1 VSFLQF
7 LRALRARFKVFVVA
21 VSTVVLGTLIAS
33 VLMPKA
39 YRATVALLVDTSDQ
53 QSLGE
58 AARPLM
64 LPQERLSYLQTQV
77 DILTS
82 RTVARKVVRDLNLLQ
97 SPAALAALGVK
108 VSGAGPL
115 EERLVEQL
123 LKQLKAETS
132 QSSVIQA
139 RFSCADPL
147 LSATIA
153 NGFAKA
159 YIDTVLELRVAPTRE
174 AAAWFD
180 EQLKSLRANLEE
192 AQARLAAY
200 QQQAVSRYVAHGG
213 SPDSLPEVA
222 NNTVIQQLKADV
234 LRGDAKLKE
243 LATRY
248 GVNHPQYQRV
258 ASENGALRAR
268 LDAAIR
274 KVLAGIVAAARQ
286 GQPRDTEPRSGLY
299 LQRSELGARTAGAD
313 RAALNDPALS
323 RNEFTVLKLNVE
335 SAERAYD
342 TAMQRHVVSQID
354 SRASATNVAV
364 LSPAA
369 APWAPYQ
376 PKIVLN
382 VALSIVTG
390 TLLGAVLVAL
400 LEAWDRR
407 VRSGEDLLLA
417 SERPLLAVL
426 GGEGRPATLL
436 LSGPSFRQ
444 VPALP
449 KLR

>member
-7 LRALRARFKVFVVA
+7 LRALRARLKVFVVA
-21 VSTVVLGTLIAS
+21 VSTVVLGALIAS

-39 YRATVALLVDTSDQ
+39 YRATVALLVDTSDE

-97 SPAALAALGVK
+97 SPAALAALGVQ

-153 NGFAKA
+153 NAFAKA

-192 AQARLAAY
+192 AQARLAAF

-234 LRGDAKLKE
+234 LRGEAKLKE

-268 LDAAIR
+268 LDAEIR

-299 LQRSELGARTAGAD
+299 LQRSELGARTAGSD
-313 RAALNDPALS
+313 RAALNDPALR
-323 RNEFTVLKLNVE
+323 RNEFIVLKLNVE

-369 APWAPYQ
+369 APWTPYQ

>member
-1 VSFLQF
+1 MSFLQF

-39 YRATVALLVDTSDQ
+39 YRATVALLVDTSDE

-108 VSGAGPL
+108 ASGAGPL

-192 AQARLAAY
+192 AQAKLAAY

-268 LDAAIR
+268 LTAAPAQFEQ
-274 KVLAGIVAAARQ
+274 LEAGPVIGTHVARADKRFRLVFSAAM
-286 GQPRDTEPRSGLY
+286 GYCGVT
-299 LQRSELGARTAGAD
+299 ARMVSHD
-313 RAALNDPALS
+313 
-323 RNEFTVLKLNVE
+323 
-335 SAERAYD
+335 SAE
-342 TAMQRHVVSQID
+342 
-354 SRASATNVAV
+354 ATSVAG
-364 LSPAA
+364 S
-369 APWAPYQ
+369 
-376 PKIVLN
+376 
-382 VALSIVTG
+382 
-390 TLLGAVLVAL
+390 
-400 LEAWDRR
+400 
-407 VRSGEDLLLA
+407 
-417 SERPLLAVL
+417 LAVSITEKYPGL
-426 GGEGRPATLL
+426 HKSPCA
-436 LSGPSFRQ
+436 
-444 VPALP
+444 A
-449 KLR
+449 